1 MRIEII
7 SNGTTSVYKMPEQ
20 VNFVGL
26 TIEDAER
33 NLNITVG
40 FAGCFGDLPVQYT
53 KKECRL
59 TDGAILTIYQYT
71 LEEKAR
77 VFSWK
82 PYPDFLFYELY
93 FCNACIKAY
102 G

>member
-1 MRIEII
+1 MRIEIT
-7 SNGTTSVYKMPEQ
+7 SNGITSVYRMPEQ

-40 FAGCFGDLPVQYT
+40 FAGRFGDLPTQCT
-53 KKECRL
+53 TKECRL

-71 LEEKAR
+71 LEEKAK
-77 VFSWK
+77 VLSWK
-82 PYPDFLFYELY
+82 SYPNFLFYELC
-93 FCNACIKAY
+93 FCDACVKAY